1 MFATL
6 PATKGG
12 ICHHGFATHFAAKMI
27 MPNWKYWLCPLAEA
41 CRFTS
46 PIRVDTHLSG
56 NRVAEAYDYPD
67 AELQPDEHRHGTA
80 RTGNK
85 SANQAETFSQWAAM
99 RDFGV
104 DLYDNFY
111 VKAWVNFQNEKE
123 RLVNIQPP
131 CTCAYPE
138 GPPNYYKD
146 YTDVLINKGF
156 VTAADDGGQEIVFP
170 GWPAGRLSMPSITDS
185 NTYFHSPA
193 GQNPMAYFRMTSGD
207 AIGQEFTIEAPKFYT
222 TGGPPYGY
230 NPTWNLSQTL
240 QVSPRTPNT
249 LNPVA
254 AGVKPGDS
262 YEVRGTVAPLY
273 RAIQMWISHSERKD
287 FAKFGIWHRYTG
299 DPTCNGG
306 VPNIQCSDSNNWK
319 YFSRNDG
326 QGGVNGF
333 LGNPWVD
340 TGIHRGY
347 DFSGWH
353 SIEIRVY
360 GDNEDPQKHQKMIS
374 LWTAT

>member
-1 MFATL
+1 MRVATSAAARITLAAVAILALL
-6 PATKGG
+6 PIWAGSV
-12 ICHHGFATHFAAKMI
+12 
-27 MPNWKYWLCPLAEA
+27 PLY
-41 CRFTS
+41 FTS
-46 PIRVDTHLSG
+46 FEEDTPFVG
-56 NRVAEAYDYPD
+56 GPEWQKPPDYPWMQNSND
-67 AELQPDEHRHGTA
+67 PMNIVTGTA
-80 RTGNK
+80 RTGSK
-85 SANQAETFSQWAAM
+85 SANQAETFTQWAAM

-104 DLYDNFY
+104 DMYDNFY

-146 YTDVLINKGF
+146 YTDVLINKGV
-156 VTAADDGGQEIVFP
+156 VTAADDGGKEIVFP

-193 GQNPMAYFRMTSGD
+193 GQNPMAYFRMTSGH
-207 AIGQEFTIEAPKFYT
+207 AIGKEWTIEAPKFYT

-230 NPTWNLSQTL
+230 NPTWNLNQTL

-287 FAKFGIWHRYTG
+287 FAKFGIWHRTPTTG
-299 DPTCNGG
+299 STSPAT
-306 VPNIQCSDSNNWK
+306 
-319 YFSRNDG
+319 
-326 QGGVNGF
+326 
-333 LGNPWVD
+333 
-340 TGIHRGY
+340 
-347 DFSGWH
+347 
-353 SIEIRVY
+353 
-360 GDNEDPQKHQKMIS
+360 
-374 LWTAT
+374 TARAE